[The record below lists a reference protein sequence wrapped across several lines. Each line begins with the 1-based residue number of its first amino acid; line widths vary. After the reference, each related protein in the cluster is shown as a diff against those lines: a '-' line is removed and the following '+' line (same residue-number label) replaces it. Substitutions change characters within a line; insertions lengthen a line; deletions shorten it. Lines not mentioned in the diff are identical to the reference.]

1 MRPILLVVPREAE
14 GTRLDRFLASTLSAM
29 DGGPSRSE
37 LQRWI
42 EQGGVKVDGAIKK
55 PSEKLREGA
64 RIDVQPQPPPRTT
77 AMADAGVEFDVVF
90 MDDAVIVLD
99 KPPGLV
105 VHPARGHE
113 SGTLVNG
120 LLARGVFD
128 PPDGEDELDDRP
140 SVSVRAPDAQGT
152 ASANASA
159 NANANANASANAKKS
174 AEAAKRSKK
183 PAVEGTEAPAAAALA
198 LDLDRSRPGIVH
210 RLDKGTSGLMVVAR
224 HPRAREHLKAQFAAH
239 SIEREYVAICV
250 GEVQAKTFDTLHGRH
265 PTDRIRFSSKVKTG
279 KRAVT
284 HVRPLERFGRHAPYV
299 ACRLE
304 TGRTHQIRVHLADD
318 RTPILGDPLYG
329 KLPKHEVLREAAVA
343 LGRQALHA
351 RVLGFVHPIT
361 GEKMHFEVDPPADFQ
376 LALTTLRAMP

>member
-1 MRPILLVVPREAE
+1 MQPILLVVPREAE

-29 DGGPSRSE
+29 DGGPSRTE

-42 EQGGVKVDGAIKK
+42 EHGGVKVDGIVKK
-55 PSEKLREGA
+55 ASEKLREGA
-64 RIDVQPQPPPRTT
+64 RIAVEPEPPPRTD
-77 AMADAGVEFDVVF
+77 AMADAGVEFDVVY

-99 KPPGLV
+99 KPAGLV

-128 PPDGEDELDDRP
+128 LPDDEEEIDEPPPVSARTPETGGKATGGKATSGKAKTAHRSKSAKDEGEEANAVP
-140 SVSVRAPDAQGT
+140 TSGAPD
-152 ASANASA
+152 
-159 NANANANASANAKKS
+159 
-174 AEAAKRSKK
+174 
-183 PAVEGTEAPAAAALA
+183 V
-198 LDLDRSRPGIVH
+198 DRSRPGIVH

-224 HPRAREHLKAQFAAH
+224 HARAREHLKQQFAAH
-239 SIEREYVAICV
+239 TIDREYVAICV
-250 GEVQAKTFDTLHGRH
+250 GDVKAQTFDTLHGRH

-284 HVRPLERFGRHAPYV
+284 HVRPLERFGPHATYV

-304 TGRTHQIRVHLADD
+304 TGRTHQIRVHLADN

-329 KLPKHEVLREAAVA
+329 KLPKHEILREAAIA
-343 LGRQALHA
+343 LDRQALHA
-351 RVLGFVHPIT
+351 RVLGFVHPMT
-361 GEKMHFEVDPPADFQ
+361 GEKMRFEVDPPADFQ
-376 LALTTLRAMP
+376 LALATLRAIP

>member
-140 SVSVRAPDAQGT
+140 SVSVRAPDARGT
-152 ASANASA
+152 ASANA
-159 NANANANASANAKKS
+159 S

-224 HPRAREHLKAQFAAH
+224 HPRAREPGQAPARSYSDIAACG
-239 SIEREYVAICV
+239 SC
-250 GEVQAKTFDTLHGRH
+250 
-265 PTDRIRFSSKVKTG
+265 
-279 KRAVT
+279 
-284 HVRPLERFGRHAPYV
+284 
-299 ACRLE
+299 
-304 TGRTHQIRVHLADD
+304 
-318 RTPILGDPLYG
+318 
-329 KLPKHEVLREAAVA
+329 
-343 LGRQALHA
+343 
-351 RVLGFVHPIT
+351 
-361 GEKMHFEVDPPADFQ
+361 
-376 LALTTLRAMP
+376 